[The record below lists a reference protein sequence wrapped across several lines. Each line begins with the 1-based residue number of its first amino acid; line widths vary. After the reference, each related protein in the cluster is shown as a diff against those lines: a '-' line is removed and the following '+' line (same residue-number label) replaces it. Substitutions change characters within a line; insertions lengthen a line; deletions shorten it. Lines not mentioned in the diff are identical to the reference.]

1 MKISLIIYNFTGE
14 RGWEDLKKRDF
25 HVRIL
30 GEGSSNNKT
39 NFGCLWEGREGGQI
53 QYNMTILCGRHKC
66 MLPKKI
72 DPHEFIE
79 FFSNDNFQTSTS
91 HENEKNYE

>member
-1 MKISLIIYNFTGE
+1 MKISLVIYNFTGE

-39 NFGCLWEGREGGQI
+39 NFGCLWMGEGGGSDTI
-53 QYNMTILCGRHKC
+53 QYDH
-66 MLPKKI
+66 
-72 DPHEFIE
+72 FVW
-79 FFSNDNFQTSTS
+79 TS
-91 HENEKNYE
+91 